1 MAAMRWMSWWTE
13 WTVTQGPQFRQGRTT
28 GALKGSAMNTSAHP
42 QPGPLGQSPVPPL
55 SWLPSLG
62 MGGGSGLMDVCRG
75 RNPCYEHPQ

>member
-1 MAAMRWMSWWTE
+1 MNFIMCGGEHQKRAHTFSRK
-13 WTVTQGPQFRQGRTT
+13 VGNYGRV
-28 GALKGSAMNTSAHP
+28 
-42 QPGPLGQSPVPPL
+42 PLGQSPVPPL

>member
-42 QPGPLGQSPVPPL
+42 QPGPLAELCSSSFQAAF
-55 SWLPSLG
+55 LG
-62 MGGGSGLMDVCRG
+62 EGSKSGLMDMCKG
-75 RNPCYEHPQ
+75 RDPCYDHPQ